1 MSLFDFIFRKNNK
14 AAAISEKAN
23 ILKPAA
29 TVDMEKPDQENA
41 VFEENRYNAAQ
52 LYDAWH
58 HADKSGKVILVGDIE
73 VEQYDPGFEE
83 MMESFWKNISG
94 IDNSV
99 QQFCREACAGSEP
112 DSRNYIVDLS
122 WVSPEGDKIILGY
135 VGRFVNVELRAVLD
149 NQLNI
154 IDIQYQ

>member
-23 ILKPAA
+23 ILKTAA

-99 QQFCREACAGSEP
+99 QQFCWEACAGSES

-122 WVSPEGDKIILGY
+122 WISPEGDKIILGY

>member
-14 AAAISEKAN
+14 EAAISEKAN
-23 ILKPAA
+23 ILKTAA

-99 QQFCREACAGSEP
+99 QQFCREACAGSES